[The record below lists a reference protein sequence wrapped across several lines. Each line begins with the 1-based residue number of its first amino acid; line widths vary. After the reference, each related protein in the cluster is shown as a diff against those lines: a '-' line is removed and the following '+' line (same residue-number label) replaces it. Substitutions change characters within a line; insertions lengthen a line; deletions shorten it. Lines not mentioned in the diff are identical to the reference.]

1 MFSNGWKTRHKVALA
16 LALGASLLVPA
27 SQAVGSSGRQNPV
40 LVGTWQVT
48 VDPGAPGGGDAF
60 ESTLSYSG
68 SRQVMESTSRVTG
81 TTEGLGA
88 WEQVDRTTY
97 RMTFQKYTFGGG
109 VYVGKAVIR
118 ETITLGDDDTYRG
131 AASTTVYDAA
141 GNVLAVVPSQ
151 TVASRMIP

>member
-1 MFSNGWKTRHKVALA
+1 MSVNGMKARHKVVIT
-16 LALGASLLVPA
+16 LALGAMVLVPA
-27 SQAVGSSGRQNPV
+27 AQAVGSSGRQNPN

-60 ESTLSYSG
+60 ESTLSYSD
-68 SRQVMESTSRVTG
+68 SRQVMESTSRATA

-88 WEQVDRTTY
+88 WQQVDRTTY
-97 RMTFQKYTFGGG
+97 RMTFQKYRFGGD

-118 ETITLGDDDTYRG
+118 ETITLVDGDTYRG
-131 AASTTVYDAA
+131 EATTTIFDAA
-141 GNVLAVVPSQ
+141 GNTMAVIPSQ